1 MKKSIFAL
9 AAITSLTACV
19 VSDKAD
25 TTPADSTVVVAP
37 APAPAPS
44 TSTLDTA
51 AIPTTPPATPAPADP
66 PLPTPAA
73 WTIRSAGYGPL
84 RVGMIPSEMKFIF
97 GDSLV
102 IPAKLAECDYIR
114 PSKSPKGVLFMM
126 VNGQLARVEVRN
138 NTSIKTTAGAGIG
151 DTEDRIKSLYPG
163 QVTVQPHKYTDGH
176 YLVVKPTGSAAD
188 ERIIFETDGKK
199 VTQYRAGRT
208 PAVEYVESCS

>member
-1 MKKSIFAL
+1 MNKSIVAL
-9 AAITSLTACV
+9 AAICSLTACV

-25 TTPADSTVVVAP
+25 TKPADSTIVIDP

-44 TSTLDTA
+44 NSTPDTGV
-51 AIPTTPPATPAPADP
+51 IPTTPPPPPASPESP
-66 PLPTPAA
+66 VPTPAA
-73 WTIRSAGYGPL
+73 WTVRSAGYGPL

-126 VNGQLARVEVRN
+126 VNSQLARVEVSR
-138 NTSIKTTAGAGIG
+138 NTSIKTTTGAGVG

-199 VTQYRAGRT
+199 VTMYRAGRT
-208 PAVEYVESCS
+208 PAVEYVEGCS